1 MSMTAEGVR
10 LQSGPRLYVP
20 AQGADGC
27 WRYQAR
33 MRLGKLLL
41 VGVSGGFLS
50 EAEALASAAR
60 DAARDPFAEP
70 STVEA
75 LA

>member
-1 MSMTAEGVR
+1 MSMTSEGVR

-27 WRYQAR
+27 WRYKAR

-41 VGVSGGFLS
+41 VGISGGFLS
-50 EAEALASAAR
+50 EAEAVASAAR
-60 DAARDPFAEP
+60 DAAGDLFAEP

-75 LA
+75 R